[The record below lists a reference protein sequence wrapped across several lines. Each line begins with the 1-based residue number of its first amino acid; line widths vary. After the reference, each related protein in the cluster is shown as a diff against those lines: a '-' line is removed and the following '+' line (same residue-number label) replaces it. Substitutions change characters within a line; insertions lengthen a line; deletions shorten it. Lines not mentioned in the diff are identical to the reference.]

1 MQKKIDIKFSRKKK
15 YTNFEEMLD
24 AYKEC
29 KFNKPNEEK
38 LIIDLQEVYYFYK
51 EKKIKIEEGI
61 KNAKLFLFRFKKAK
75 ELIQIYKIFE
85 LITDIIDSIIQYN
98 KLSKNFNL
106 SNKFQVIMRAK
117 KIINFKKKEERLI
130 VKKDP
135 ELDNIKLFSG
145 DILNNINSK
154 NSPKN
159 LILKTIYDDF
169 EIKRDCHLIKN
180 NTINFIPQIEI
191 IFANSMNITKE
202 LVKEFK
208 KELRKIFEDDNFS
221 IIEINKGSTHFLI
234 SLQFIFKKVKVFDER
249 INLKEF
255 FKRTKNKVSEYVD
268 KIKEFDFYKKK
279 KKGNNKIN
287 AVNEFIKDIN
297 DSEKE
302 IIQQFEEKLKGND
315 IIQNT
320 NFYEAAKSF
329 SMNDFEELINY
340 ISQDELTKQEYNQLL
355 KNYEEYYNI
364 FERYFEKALAFSIF
378 EYQLVKIYTIDRDDY
393 ELFIKNKAE
402 CEEVEEKL
410 LFHGTKVEYIAS
422 ILKTFVD
429 IDRNTCTKLGKG
441 FYLSDLFE
449 VSWRY
454 RNSKD
459 VDKKIPEI
467 GDSFP
472 ILVCNTFYSKNNVEV
487 CYKGVYDDNL
497 IPKNHIRIAKV
508 KSDTSEVISEEEL
521 KDYKKYIQNEYLI
534 SHQEQ
539 VLPIYA
545 IYLRRVEYLIVWRD
559 NNFDKSNP
567 NNYEDFDIM
576 TEFNLEMQNF
586 AYKEL
591 NARIYYVKTTEEGL
605 KLIDRK
611 KYNKIIIS
619 TNGGNN
625 GEEFIKEARKIMEGN
640 TIAYVSCY
648 IPENHIDW
656 VSKLPNTLLSDDK
669 KIFQDF
675 LKSAITENKLEMK
688 ELKNKIQ
695 KKYDKEFKEF
705 NEDTA
710 FVFPTFLKEGTFDDL
725 KFKPEY
731 NK

>member
-1 MQKKIDIKFSRKKK
+1 
-15 YTNFEEMLD
+15 
-24 AYKEC
+24 
-29 KFNKPNEEK
+29 
-38 LIIDLQEVYYFYK
+38 
-51 EKKIKIEEGI
+51 
-61 KNAKLFLFRFKKAK
+61 
-75 ELIQIYKIFE
+75 
-85 LITDIIDSIIQYN
+85 
-98 KLSKNFNL
+98 
-106 SNKFQVIMRAK
+106 
-117 KIINFKKKEERLI
+117 
-130 VKKDP
+130 
-135 ELDNIKLFSG
+135 
-145 DILNNINSK
+145 
-154 NSPKN
+154 
-159 LILKTIYDDF
+159 
-169 EIKRDCHLIKN
+169 
-180 NTINFIPQIEI
+180 
-191 IFANSMNITKE
+191 
-202 LVKEFK
+202 
-208 KELRKIFEDDNFS
+208 
-221 IIEINKGSTHFLI
+221 
-234 SLQFIFKKVKVFDER
+234 
-249 INLKEF
+249 
-255 FKRTKNKVSEYVD
+255 
-268 KIKEFDFYKKK
+268 
-279 KKGNNKIN
+279 
-287 AVNEFIKDIN
+287 
-297 DSEKE
+297 
-302 IIQQFEEKLKGND
+302 
-315 IIQNT
+315 
-320 NFYEAAKSF
+320 
-329 SMNDFEELINY
+329 MNDFVDLINNISKDELI
-340 ISQDELTKQEYNQLL
+340 KQEYNQLL
-355 KNYEEYYNI
+355 KNYGEYYNI
-364 FERYFEKALAFSIF
+364 FGRDFEKALAFSIF

-393 ELFIKNKAE
+393 EEFMKNKAK

-429 IDRNTCTKLGKG
+429 IDRNTSTKLGKG

-472 ILVCNTFYSKNNVEV
+472 ILVCDTFYSKNKVEL
-487 CYKGVYDDNL
+487 CYEGIYEDEL

-567 NNYEDFDIM
+567 NNYEDFDKM

-586 AYKEL
+586 AYREL
-591 NARIYYVKTTEEGL
+591 NAKIYYVTTTEEGL

-611 KYNKIIIS
+611 KYNKIIII

-625 GEEFIKEARKIMEGN
+625 GEEFIKEARKMMNSKTIANDNKNENVN

-669 KIFQDF
+669 EIFKDF
-675 LKSAITENKLEMK
+675 LKSAITENKSEMK
-688 ELKNKIQ
+688 ELKNKIEE
-695 KKYDKEFKEF
+695 KYGKEFKEF

-710 FVFPTFLKEGTFDDL
+710 FVFPSFLKEGTFDDL
-725 KFKPEY
+725 EFKPEY